1 MANIKVKQKVS
12 IRKKQASNN
21 RASLFLDW
29 HDGNGK
35 RTKEYLGLFLID
47 EPSNLFDRQNNK
59 EILIKAEFVRSERE
73 QQLFKGEVDEVKDL
87 KKNKNKDFTAYFE
100 AYIKDYAKKDKRVMQ
115 GVFLHFKEFA
125 PKYITAKEIDETF
138 CIKFKEYLSK
148 KLNGESPQTYFSR
161 FKKMLKQATREKLFK
176 SFPAEDVKNEKPDS
190 SISIAKDVL
199 TIEEVQVL
207 SNAYCGNAEVKRAFL
222 FSCNTGLR
230 FVDIKTLQWKNIE
243 NELMTIEQSKT
254 KDKAQDGGRVEVV
267 LNSTAQSLLGTPP
280 LDKESYVFK
289 LPSHNGTM
297 KSLENWKTKAGIEKH
312 ITFHCARHTFGTLLS
327 YYNTDIMTISK
338 LLGHTSLKHTAKY
351 VRISNEMKERAVN
364 AIPTINLAPLQP

>member
-100 AYIKDYAKKDKRVMQ
+100 AYIKDYTKKDKRVMQ

-190 SISIAKDVL
+190 SISISKDVL
-199 TIEEVQVL
+199 TIEEVQAL
-207 SNAYCGNAEVKRAFL
+207 ASARCGNEEVKKAFL
-222 FSCNTGLR
+222 FACNTGLR
-230 FVDIKTLQWKNIE
+230 FVDIIALQWKNIIG
-243 NELMTIEQSKT
+243 NSMIIEQSKT
-254 KDKAQDGGRVEVV
+254 KDKSKDGGRVEVS
-267 LNSTAQSLLGTPP
+267 LNQTAIELLGRPAT
-280 LDKESYVFK
+280 KEDFIFK
-289 LPSHNGTM
+289 LPSHNATLKNLSNWA
-297 KSLENWKTKAGIEKH
+297 KSASIDKH
-312 ITFHCARHTFGTLLS
+312 ITFHCARHTFGTLLA
-327 YYNTDIMTISK
+327 YYDTDIMTVSR

-351 VRISNEMKERAVN
+351 IRTSKEMKEKAVN
-364 AIPTINLAPLQP
+364 SIPKIIL